1 MPDHRIKQ
9 RTKRHLHT
17 EIATRRIDPLFTS
30 ALQVLPNP
38 DKVLRKLGRSYEIYE
53 DMFGDAH
60 ILGELRAVRAALLA
74 FEWQLVPGGDRAA
87 DRRAVELCEQLM
99 AGRPAPGMHWTDTL
113 WSMGLS
119 VFYGFA
125 VHEVVWDRQG
135 DVLMPVKLID
145 RPQRRFVFDPNNQL
159 RLKTRNAPV
168 NGEALGAYKWL
179 LTSHMAS
186 AENPYGIAVLSA
198 CFWPY
203 VFKHGGFKF
212 FSRFC
217 EKYGSPWAIGKYP
230 EGTPDEVQDK
240 LLEQLAEMVETA
252 CAVTSKDSEVELL
265 ETKHSGQPV
274 QERLIDLCNREL
286 SKALTSQTLA
296 TEIQGTGSRA
306 ASETHRQREV
316 TVHQS
321 DRLCLE
327 QTFNQLFAWITEL
340 NVAGAR
346 PPRFRFFEE
355 AEARKDMAE
364 YLLDAHKLID
374 MKQSE
379 VYERLQL
386 TAPQGEDAV
395 IPRSRTSA
403 GAAED
408 DTGSATAGQFSAPPD
423 PAEAPCP
430 SCGQGSDP
438 HHSFAEDQPDPL
450 VSQAVDAADAVM
462 ETLPAILYDRLIEFE
477 RQGKSLDEFEAAL
490 PALLPE
496 LDETALAQ
504 VIQLSL
510 STAYLSGMDEATDA
524 RR

>member
-1 MPDHRIKQ
+1 M
-9 RTKRHLHT
+9 
-17 EIATRRIDPLFTS
+17 
-30 ALQVLPNP
+30 
-38 DKVLRKLGRSYEIYE
+38 
-53 DMFGDAH
+53 
-60 ILGELRAVRAALLA
+60 
-74 FEWQLVPGGDRAA
+74 
-87 DRRAVELCEQLM
+87 
-99 AGRPAPGMHWTDTL
+99 
-113 WSMGLS
+113 
-119 VFYGFA
+119 
-125 VHEVVWDRQG
+125 
-135 DVLMPVKLID
+135 
-145 RPQRRFVFDPNNQL
+145 
-159 RLKTRNAPV
+159 
-168 NGEALGAYKWL
+168 
-179 LTSHMAS
+179 
-186 AENPYGIAVLSA
+186 
-198 CFWPY
+198 
-203 VFKHGGFKF
+203 
-212 FSRFC
+212 
-217 EKYGSPWAIGKYP
+217 
-230 EGTPDEVQDK
+230 
-240 LLEQLAEMVETA
+240 
-252 CAVTSKDSEVELL
+252 TSKDSEVELL

-386 TAPQGEDAV
+386 TMPQDEDAV
-395 IPRSRTSA
+395 IPRSRASA
-403 GAAED
+403 GAAEG

-430 SCGQGSDP
+430 SCGES
-438 HHSFAEDQPDPL
+438 HSFAEDQPDPL
-450 VSQAVDAADAVM
+450 SQAVDAADAVM
-462 ETLPAILYDRLIEFE
+462 ETLPAILYDRLLEFE
-477 RQGKSLDEFEAAL
+477 RQGKSLNEFEAAL

-510 STAYLSGMDEATDA
+510 STAYLHGMDESTDA
-524 RR
+524 RP